1 MALHRL
7 MEVIPVRL
15 AVSSKPQQQLDD
27 YHRCRF
33 YTAMV
38 RTSLPDLHLASYLS
52 LMHSFDISRG
62 TDDPRG

>member
-52 LMHSFDISRG
+52 LMHYFDISRG